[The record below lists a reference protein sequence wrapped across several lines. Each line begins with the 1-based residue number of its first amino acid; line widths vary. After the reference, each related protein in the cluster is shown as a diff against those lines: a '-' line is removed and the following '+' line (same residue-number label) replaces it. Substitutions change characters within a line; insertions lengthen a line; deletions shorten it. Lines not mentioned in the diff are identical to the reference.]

1 MRKLILLMFMVLLL
15 CGFRAP
21 NGALISKGD
30 LVDKLVVNLG
40 QPIARIPVVTHRSIY
55 PLIIAHGKFGL
66 TKSNNI
72 TTVLLSIVVS
82 LSMKIGLDFDTSN
95 STEHCLVKRQIQRK
109 HDTKQ

>member
-55 PLIIAHGKFGL
+55 PPYYSSREIWTYKIKQYNYRFVIDSGVIIHEDWTRF
-66 TKSNNI
+66 
-72 TTVLLSIVVS
+72 
-82 LSMKIGLDFDTSN
+82 
-95 STEHCLVKRQIQRK
+95 
-109 HDTKQ
+109 